1 MKEAVA
7 AGIEAL
13 VAEHRAAIRGFG
25 EDTRPDT
32 IGRAAERIRLTRHKV
47 DSYGCYLAEE
57 RSRLDR
63 ELADAAQEL
72 RARVES
78 LAEES
83 PPVGVS

>member
-1 MKEAVA
+1 VKEAVA
-7 AGIEAL
+7 SGIEAL
-13 VAEHRAAIRGFG
+13 IAEHRAAIRGFG

-32 IGRAAERIRLTRHKV
+32 IERAAERIRLTRHKV

-83 PPVGVS
+83 PLVGAS